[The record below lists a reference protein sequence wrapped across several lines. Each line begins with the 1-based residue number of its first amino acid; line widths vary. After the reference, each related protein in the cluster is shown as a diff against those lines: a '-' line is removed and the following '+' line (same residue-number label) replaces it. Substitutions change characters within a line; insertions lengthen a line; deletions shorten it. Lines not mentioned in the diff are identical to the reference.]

1 MEEDKI
7 YIVQKALSKR
17 SNYKLFKALYNGV
30 DASESSLKSLGLQ
43 RRTFYYALREL
54 NDIGIAVKK
63 DGKYYLSPFGY
74 FLYSMQD
81 KLRQWFLKE
90 NEIKGIT
97 KLLNKNNE
105 DELSYT
111 LLKDL
116 EEMVGL
122 SNFEP
127 VKVYIDWNSLTTDL
141 SILINAKKVVKIATR
156 YSDPIILKYLKDIVK
171 KDVQI
176 KIVSDRK
183 AVAVRLANL
192 SYLALDNTLLETLN
206 YLLSSPNLQIKVS
219 NVQFSFIIVDKEEI
233 GVEIPDPFDSAPLV
247 AFRFK
252 SPTVAERLDNV
263 FEKLFEKGEEDPIYN
278 IIKPRGDLNA

>member
-7 YIVQKALSKR
+7 YIVQKALSKK

-127 VKVYIDWNSLTTDL
+127 VKVYIDWKSLTTDL
-141 SILINAKKVVKIATR
+141 SILVNAKKSVKIATR

-176 KIVSDRK
+176 KIISDRK

-192 SYLALDNTLLETLN
+192 SYLTLDNTLLETLN

>member
-7 YIVQKALSKR
+7 YIVQKVLSKR

-30 DASESSLKSLGLQ
+30 DASESSLKSLGLE

-54 NDIGIAVKK
+54 KDSGIAVKK
-63 DGKYYLSPFGY
+63 DGKYYLSPFGH
-74 FLYSMQD
+74 FLYGVQD
-81 KLRQWFLKE
+81 KLLQWFSKE

-97 KLLNKNNE
+97 ELLNRDNG

-127 VKVYIDWNSLTTDL
+127 IRVYTDWKSLSSDL
-141 SILINAKKVVKIATR
+141 SLLVNAKRIVKIATR
-156 YSDPIILKYLKDIVK
+156 YSDPVILKYLKEIVK
-171 KDVQI
+171 KGVHV
-176 KIVSDRK
+176 KIISDRK
-183 AVAVRLANL
+183 AVASRLANL
-192 SYLALDNTLLETLN
+192 SYLNLDNTLIETLM
-206 YLLSSPNLQIKVS
+206 YLLSSPNLHIKVGDL
-219 NVQFSFIIVDKEEI
+219 QFSFIIVDREEI
-233 GVEIPDPFDSAPLV
+233 GIEIPDPFESVPLV

-252 SPTVAERLDNV
+252 SPTLAEKLDSV
-263 FEKLFEKGEEDPIYN
+263 FEKLFEKGEEDPTYS
-278 IIKPRGDLNA
+278 IIKVRGDRNA

>member
-127 VKVYIDWNSLTTDL
+127 VKVYIDWKSLTTDL
-141 SILINAKKVVKIATR
+141 SLLVNAKKSVKIATR

-176 KIVSDRK
+176 KIISDRK

-192 SYLALDNTLLETLN
+192 SYLTLDNTLLETLN

-278 IIKPRGDLNA
+278 IIKPKGDLNV

>member
-7 YIVQKALSKR
+7 YIVQKALSKK

-97 KLLNKNNE
+97 KLLNSNNG

-127 VKVYIDWNSLTTDL
+127 VKVYIDWKSLTTDL
-141 SILINAKKVVKIATR
+141 SILVNAKKVVKIATR

-192 SYLALDNTLLETLN
+192 SYLTLDNTFLETLN

>member
-7 YIVQKALSKR
+7 YIVQKALSKK

-74 FLYSMQD
+74 FLYSIQD

-90 NEIKGIT
+90 NEIKSIT
-97 KLLNKNNE
+97 KLLNSNNG

-127 VKVYIDWNSLTTDL
+127 VKVYIDWKSLTTDL
-141 SILINAKKVVKIATR
+141 SILVNAKKVVKIATR

-192 SYLALDNTLLETLN
+192 SYLTFNNTYLETLN

>member
-127 VKVYIDWNSLTTDL
+127 VKVYIDWKSLTTDL
-141 SILINAKKVVKIATR
+141 SALVNAKKVVKIATR

-192 SYLALDNTLLETLN
+192 SYLSLDNTLLETLN
-206 YLLSSPNLQIKVS
+206 YLFSSPNLQIKVS
-219 NVQFSFIIVDKEEI
+219 NVQFSFIIVDKKEI

>member
-7 YIVQKALSKR
+7 YIVQKALSKK

-127 VKVYIDWNSLTTDL
+127 VKVYIDWKSLTTDL
-141 SILINAKKVVKIATR
+141 SILVNAKKSVKIATR

>member
-127 VKVYIDWNSLTTDL
+127 VKVYIDWKSLTTDL
-141 SILINAKKVVKIATR
+141 SILVNAKKSVKIATR

>member
-97 KLLNKNNE
+97 KLLNKNND

-127 VKVYIDWNSLTTDL
+127 VKVYIDWKSLTTDL
-141 SILINAKKVVKIATR
+141 SLLVNAKKVVKIATR

-192 SYLALDNTLLETLN
+192 SYLTLDNTLLETLN
-206 YLLSSPNLQIKVS
+206 YLLSSPNVQIKVS

>member
-7 YIVQKALSKR
+7 YIVQKALSKK

-127 VKVYIDWNSLTTDL
+127 VKVYIDWKSLTTDL
-141 SILINAKKVVKIATR
+141 SALVNAKKVVKIATR
-156 YSDPIILKYLKDIVK
+156 YSDPIIHKYLKDIVK

-192 SYLALDNTLLETLN
+192 SYLTLDNTLLETLN

>member
-74 FLYSMQD
+74 FLYSIQD
-81 KLRQWFLKE
+81 KLRQWFSKE
-90 NEIKGIT
+90 NEIKNIT
-97 KLLNKNNE
+97 KLLNSNNG

-127 VKVYIDWNSLTTDL
+127 VKVYIDWKSLTTDL
-141 SILINAKKVVKIATR
+141 SILVNAKKVVKIATR

-192 SYLALDNTLLETLN
+192 SYLTLDNTLLETLN

>member
-127 VKVYIDWNSLTTDL
+127 VKVYIDWKSLTTDL
-141 SILINAKKVVKIATR
+141 SILVNAKKIVKIATR

>member
-7 YIVQKALSKR
+7 YIVQKALSKK

-127 VKVYIDWNSLTTDL
+127 VKVYIDWKSLTTDL
-141 SILINAKKVVKIATR
+141 SILINAKKVVKMATR

>member
-7 YIVQKALSKR
+7 YIVQKALSKK

-97 KLLNKNNE
+97 KLLNSNNG

-127 VKVYIDWNSLTTDL
+127 VKVYIDWKSLTTDL
-141 SILINAKKVVKIATR
+141 SILVNAKKVVKIATR

-176 KIVSDRK
+176 KIVSDTK
-183 AVAVRLANL
+183 TVAVRLANL
-192 SYLALDNTLLETLN
+192 SYLTLDNTFLETLN
-206 YLLSSPNLQIKVS
+206 YLLSSSNLQIKVS

>member
-127 VKVYIDWNSLTTDL
+127 VKVYIDWKSLTTDL
-141 SILINAKKVVKIATR
+141 SILVNAKKVVKIATR

-192 SYLALDNTLLETLN
+192 SYLTLDNTLLETLN

-278 IIKPRGDLNA
+278 IIKPRGDINA

>member
-127 VKVYIDWNSLTTDL
+127 VKVYIDWKSLTTDL

>member
-127 VKVYIDWNSLTTDL
+127 VKVYIDWKSLTTDL
-141 SILINAKKVVKIATR
+141 SILVNAKKVVKIATR